1 MEDLRK
7 HHWTGVY
14 DRKAEDEVSWF
25 QASPLRSLDW
35 IRESVAGAEAPIID
49 IGGGA
54 SRLVDELLAAGYGDV
69 TVLDIAESALAK
81 SIARL
86 GDAAAGIRW
95 VAADITTWTPDRQY
109 DLWHDHAVFHSLW

>member
-81 SIARL
+81 SRARL
-86 GDAAAGIRW
+86 GNGAVGIRW
-95 VAADITTWTPDRQY
+95 VAADITTWTPERDRKSTR
-109 DLWHDHAVFHSLW
+109 LNSNH